1 MAQITGPFK
10 LKKNIFNRRRKQR
23 EEDALNAAW
32 AEQQRNMDNAAQS
45 ALQQM
50 TQHITDTSNRLN
62 EEFSKEQAA
71 TKFLIPKSTID
82 PNFSL
87 SDITNA
93 AIRDIEERE
102 RIAREKAEQERL
114 AQERLAQE
122 AIINERENARREQR
136 IQDAEEYGYE
146 AMNVVG
152 HPQIVQK
159 ERKEGDFIPGISLLP
174 KEEKPEYG
182 IHTLDMPEPFQPRF
196 IEVKSSKT
204 TQKQKPKPL
213 IKKKNSGVLP
223 STNQAYNQYIS
234 ETNEAGGTPV
244 TQFIYEATSQQYPF
258 RTAKEIASTSKTTQN
273 KNNKS
278 GEKSSTKKTSTKK
291 TQSVKVTKSNNP
303 NYNDYVQQAADN
315 GVTPVSQWIFEAT
328 TQKYPHLTIDQII
341 SQAKATKSST
351 KQPTK
356 QSSTQPV
363 TPLILQNNNKSQI
376 DFTQPFWM
384 NQREHRW

>member
-1 MAQITGPFK
+1 MTQITGPFK

-32 AEQQRNMDNAAQS
+32 AEQQRNMDIAAQS
-45 ALQQM
+45 AMQQM
-50 TQHITDTSNRLN
+50 TQQTTQRVADDTAKFNA
-62 EEFSKEQAA
+62 EQAV

-87 SDITNA
+87 SDITNS
-93 AIRDIEERE
+93 AIRDIEERERITRERE

-114 AQERLAQE
+114 VQEKLAQE
-122 AIINERENARREQR
+122 AINNERENARREQR

-159 ERKEGDFIPGISLLP
+159 ERKEGEFIPGISLLP

-182 IHTLDMPEPFQPRF
+182 IHILDIPEPFQPRF

-204 TQKQKPKPL
+204 TQKPKPL
-213 IKKKNSGVLP
+213 IKKKKSGVLP
-223 STNQAYNQYIS
+223 STNQAYNQYVS

-258 RTAKEIASTSKTTQN
+258 RTAEEIASTSKTTQN

-278 GEKSSTKKTSTKK
+278 SKKSPAKKSQPVK
-291 TQSVKVTKSNNP
+291 TTKSNNP
-303 NYNDYVQQAADN
+303 SYNEYVQQATDN
-315 GVTPVSQWIFEAT
+315 GVTPVNQWIFEAT
-328 TQKYPHLTIDQII
+328 TQKYPHLTIDQIV
-341 SQAKATKSST
+341 SQAKATK
-351 KQPTK
+351 QPAK
-356 QSSTQPV
+356 QSSTQPA
-363 TPLILQNNNKSQI
+363 TPLILQNNNKPKAN
-376 DFTQPFWM
+376 FTQPFWM
-384 NQREHRW
+384 NQKEHRW

>member
-45 ALQQM
+45 AMQQM
-50 TQHITDTSNRLN
+50 TQHITDTTNRLN

-102 RIAREKAEQERL
+102 RIARERERIAREKAEQERL
-114 AQERLAQE
+114 VQERLAQE
-122 AIINERENARREQR
+122 AIVNERERARREQR

-146 AMNVVG
+146 AMNVVR

-159 ERKEGDFIPGISLLP
+159 ERKEGEFVPGISLLP
-174 KEEKPEYG
+174 EEEKPEYG

-204 TQKQKPKPL
+204 TQKQKPL
-213 IKKKNSGVLP
+213 IKKKSSGVLP
-223 STNQAYNQYIS
+223 STNQAYNQYVS

-258 RTAKEIASTSKTTQN
+258 RTAEEIASTPKTTQN
-273 KNNKS
+273 KNTKS
-278 GEKSSTKKTSTKK
+278 GEKPSTKK

-303 NYNDYVQQAADN
+303 SYDEYVQQAIAN
-315 GVTPVSQWIFEAT
+315 KITPVGQWIFEAT

-351 KQPTK
+351 KS
-356 QSSTQPV
+356 SSTQPV
-363 TPLILQNNNKSQI
+363 TPLILQNNNESQV

-384 NQREHRW
+384 NQENHRW